1 MVDIGGGFQHGVL
14 MSLVKQLQKCPF
26 CLEPIMAE
34 ATRCKHCQTDL
45 ADESRKKSRLKKYQ
59 TFRTG
64 FLAGM
69 LFSLIL
75 ATLAWAHLFWGEG

>member
-1 MVDIGGGFQHGVL
+1 
-14 MSLVKQLQKCPF
+14 MSLAKQLQKCPF
-26 CLEPIMAE
+26 CLEPIMAG
-34 ATRCKHCQTDL
+34 ATRCKHCQADL
-45 ADESRKKSRLKKYQ
+45 ATARDQKKLHLKKYQ

-75 ATLAWAHLFWGEG
+75 ATLVWAHLYWR